1 MFQSL
6 KFGLVQDVCGYM
18 RALVLVEDVDNE
30 VSKKKILR
38 KLKKKKLLKHKLKCS
53 DAKKKKILK
62 S

>member
-30 VSKKKILR
+30 VSKKKNPKEI
-38 KLKKKKLLKHKLKCS
+38 KKKKTFRTQVKM
-53 DAKKKKILK
+53 
-62 S
+62 

>member
-30 VSKKKILR
+30 VSKKKNPKEI
-38 KLKKKKLLKHKLKCS
+38 KKKKNF
-53 DAKKKKILK
+53 
-62 S
+62 

>member
-38 KLKKKKLLKHKLKCS
+38 KLKKKKTFKTQVKM
-53 DAKKKKILK
+53 
-62 S
+62 

>member
-30 VSKKKILR
+30 VSKKKKNPKEI
-38 KLKKKKLLKHKLKCS
+38 KKKKKTFKTQVKM
-53 DAKKKKILK
+53 
-62 S
+62 